1 MPLMQAKL
9 LCNYCSQGCCTRLV
23 IGSGAVMV
31 SAPNTAVLSL
41 CSAFSTLGNSMTT
54 GFQQGPLL
62 FSYLVR
68 PQRGRQQLNVAK
80 S

>member
-1 MPLMQAKL
+1 MSLMQARL
-9 LCNYCSQGCCTRLV
+9 LCNCCSQWYCTCVV
-23 IGSGAVMV
+23 ISSGAVMV

-68 PQRGRQQLNVAK
+68 HQQRRQQLNVAK
-80 S
+80 T